1 MSRRIIILDWQEK
14 LYYHRKK
21 CTEKKTFEQKQNSK
35 KVYQMKLTIKQI
47 LKIGSSFLRKKKL
60 VEEVKDQMWVNKWV
74 LELQN

>member
-35 KVYQMKLTIKQI
+35 KVYQMKLTI
-47 LKIGSSFLRKKKL
+47 
-60 VEEVKDQMWVNKWV
+60 
-74 LELQN
+74 